1 MLETPEK
8 RTTLTDQKGAAHQ
21 YLVLPH
27 GAMSGFPLG
36 AELLDLLG
44 ETLRFERGV
53 GACIEGLAKG
63 VLKRGD
69 VKLIL
74 RLVEHVSRDGERL
87 NDEAVFNRVFQANYG
102 ELLRLLVWVI
112 EVNFAGFSPAAV
124 ELIGG
129 RIERALS
136 TSSAPRGLSFL
147 SALLTGDFGA
157 LSKLAKSPSSTSET
171 DGPPAT

>member
-8 RTTLTDQKGAAHQ
+8 RTTLTDAQGEPHQ
-21 YLVLPH
+21 YVVLPH
-27 GAMSGFPLG
+27 GAMTGFPLG

-63 VLKRGD
+63 MLKRGD
-69 VKLIL
+69 VKLVL

-87 NDEAVFNRVFQANYG
+87 KDEAAFNRAFTANYG
-102 ELLRLLVWVI
+102 ELLKVLVWVI

-124 ELIGG
+124 EVIGG
-129 RIERALS
+129 RIERVLS
-136 TSSAPRGLSFL
+136 TSSAPRGLSL
-147 SALLTGDFGA
+147 LTALLTGDFGA
-157 LSKLAKSPSSTSET
+157 LSKLAKSPSSTSAT